1 VVDSDTSLGHVFQ
14 KLSGIWRTVQDPS
27 PNNIEDLAE
36 YLLFFFAGENP
47 AMWKLLNAVVR
58 GEITTRND
66 EPGRWWASDLC
77 DTAWTLYVRCR
88 RRSGDGQWALKWQWE
103 EVWRELLPPRDQR

>member
-1 VVDSDTSLGHVFQ
+1 
-14 KLSGIWRTVQDPS
+14 
-27 PNNIEDLAE
+27 
-36 YLLFFFAGENP
+36 
-47 AMWKLLNAVVR
+47 MWKLLNAVVR
-58 GEITTRND
+58 GEITMRND

-77 DTAWTLYVRCR
+77 DTAWTLYVRYR